1 MIPGLGQ
8 VLPER
13 RKQSFCWCVGQ
24 EYITGEI
31 SEPIA
36 RSLLSLEAGGIVAAF
51 LIAPYFATR
60 CTV

>member
-36 RSLLSLEAGGIVAAF
+36 RSLLPLEAGGIVAAF
-51 LIAPYFATR
+51 LIAPHFAAG
-60 CTV
+60 CTI

>member
-13 RKQSFCWCVGQ
+13 RKESFWWCVGQ

-36 RSLLSLEAGGIVAAF
+36 CSLLPLKADGIVAAF

-60 CTV
+60 CTA